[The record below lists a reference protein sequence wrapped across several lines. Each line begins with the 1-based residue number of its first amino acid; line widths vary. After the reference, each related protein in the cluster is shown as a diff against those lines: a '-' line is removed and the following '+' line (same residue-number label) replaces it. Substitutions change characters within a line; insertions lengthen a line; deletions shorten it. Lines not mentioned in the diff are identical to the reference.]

1 MNRWMIAL
9 RTVLRRLGI
18 TPVLAS
24 AMNRLGLFGGAEG
37 YEERF
42 SQVML
47 DDLEPGDIVW
57 EIGANLG
64 IYTTQFCERVGP
76 QGKVYAFEPTPVCFD
91 DLMKNCRG
99 ELEVNC
105 ECFQLA
111 VGKESGSVEMVI
123 ADDPLG
129 ATHTVL
135 TSGQQAANDN
145 TISVEMVS
153 GDDLVK
159 ERGLALP
166 TFLKVDV
173 EGSELDVFQGMTA
186 ALSDSGCRAVF
197 CEVHFG
203 LLAERGQPYASQ
215 EIEALL
221 SRCGLTEQSWVD
233 PSHLSAHRPRA
244 S

>member
-1 MNRWMIAL
+1 MITL
-9 RTVLRRLGI
+9 RTLLRKLGI
-18 TPVLAS
+18 LPILAA

-42 SQVML
+42 SQAML
-47 DDLEPGDIVW
+47 DDLLPGDVVW
-57 EIGANLG
+57 EIGANRG
-64 IYTTQFCERVGP
+64 IYTRQFCERVGT
-76 QGKVYAFEPTPVCFD
+76 GGRVFAFEPMPACFE
-91 DLMKNCRG
+91 DLTLNSRA
-99 ELEVNC
+99 ELETNC

-111 VGKESGSVEMVI
+111 VGKESKTVQMAV

-135 TSGQQAANDN
+135 ASEQQARNDN
-145 TISVEMVS
+145 VISVEMVT
-153 GDDLVK
+153 GDELVRD
-159 ERGLALP
+159 RGLPLP

-186 ALSDSGCRAVF
+186 ALSDAGCRAVF

-203 LLAERGQPYASQ
+203 LLAERGQPYAPQ

-221 SRCGLTEQSWVD
+221 ARCGLTDQSWID
-233 PSHLSAHRPRA
+233 ASHLAARRPRA
-244 S
+244 I